1 MAENINIDF
10 MPNRKTS
17 EIQRVSTVE
26 DYLKLLTDRTKFCF
40 TSIYDDFADIGKRID
55 DLESFS
61 VSTPS
66 SVDLKVENAVILQ
79 QSESQQVINNFT
91 EIRYVDGNTVGYGD
105 TPNTIIC
112 NGILIRNDNDNDY
125 QNCPKYKYFTFSKG
139 SDFYAAGVSRISAVS
154 NIVIDVAVESVYET
168 YKKLR
173 SQITVTNTE
182 DGTRRG
188 YLLTR
193 FIVNTGEDYAVSPSW
208 SVINPPTEAYPY
220 GLIRMFFDTLVC
232 DTDGVWERQYTNTGV
247 YLNVAF
253 ASEAEYNAAIG
264 LTNIPLELIKIQD
277 FQYLVPE
284 SKIIVDKELSENSD
298 NTIANST
305 VAKALSS
312 KAEKEAVEKLSLVV
326 ESKADIIEVE
336 ALAEIVNDKA
346 EASDL
351 TAHTDN
357 TDNPHNVTKAQIGLG
372 SVENKSSAE
381 ILSELEIGGRNL
393 ILKSDF
399 SGLSNVP
406 DIWSVEN
413 DVAIAYSTAVGV
425 TSNST
430 ASIELSVSDYI
441 LNCSSQTAL
450 LSIEYFVEEEIT
462 YGTTSPWVG
471 AQIAFYSGN
480 AVIKAYDWYGNKRF
494 PTAVSTDWS
503 KFGRTISTTG
513 LENVTR
519 VSVRFYFRDASG
531 KVKFR
536 HPKLEMGNKATD
548 WTIAPEDTDEEISAL
563 EQTVNQ
569 INTEVEIHE
578 TEISEIQNMKI
589 GGRNLLKDSAKLMST
604 IIGRGWTIVEN
615 GVYNYLSID
624 TSGGLWNECRI
635 PFHTGYG
642 ELADEMIVS
651 FDFYES
657 VSDLFVFA
665 LAAYDSE
672 GNRLGETRNI
682 YVSNCTVSPINS
694 EWQHATFK
702 FIAAQIKGISEYE
715 NGHTYF
721 LQFKTP
727 REMSG
732 QARIRNPKAERG
744 NKPTDWT
751 PAPEDAE
758 IRITSLEER
767 VAALEAAILSLGGE
781 T

>member
-112 NGILIRNDNDNDY
+112 NGILIRNDNDKDY
-125 QNCPKYKYFTFSKG
+125 QNCPKYKYFTFSKVYNLYSRYGIKNIASASDYKAVASVSEVNSSG
-139 SDFYAAGVSRISAVS
+139 SKAIWTGSTYINDESGSSETLTLSRFNTSGDCAISPYWTSISGPTEGMPYGFAHISLTALKENDGSWSAVY
-154 NIVIDVAVESVYET
+154 NDFDIVFDV
-168 YKKLR
+168 
-173 SQITVTNTE
+173 
-182 DGTRRG
+182 
-188 YLLTR
+188 
-193 FIVNTGEDYAVSPSW
+193 P
-208 SVINPPTEAYPY
+208 
-220 GLIRMFFDTLVC
+220 
-232 DTDGVWERQYTNTGV
+232 
-247 YLNVAF
+247 F

-430 ASIELSVSDYI
+430 VSIELSVSDYI

-494 PTAVSTDWS
+494 PAAVSTDWS
-503 KFGRTISTTG
+503 KFGRTISMDG
-513 LENVTR
+513 LENITR